1 MWGSLCQ
8 PFFKYHNSSRVLG
21 LATLDEVEHP
31 LLLVRS
37 LNAWEAESMARAIG
51 RPIRFIYRAEDTEE
65 HRLGWL
71 GLDAIGIRSDAAS
84 TYRDW
89 VAEAFARG
97 MVVCLVSKGL
107 KPAQIQSIT
116 LKSHA
121 SLIPVAIM
129 GDRRL
134 EWSRD
139 HLPLE
144 WSGGPDSRR
153 IYLADA
159 VETDQL
165 DWELVQRRWLDLE
178 ARALDEHP
186 MLKEHIG
193 RACIEGLKKRQ
204 FREVLIDAAMD
215 DRRWSGGMLLA
226 VAWEMSAQVKRK
238 CQGERVGLLLPPGTT
253 GSILNLAVMLSGKI
267 PVNFNFTIGPA
278 AAESC
283 FRQSGVSEVLTV
295 KKLHDRLPDFP
306 WPERCYDVAEWLR
319 GMDKKRV
326 LLKRLAVLILPP
338 ESLSEWIGVPIRGD
352 HQEAGLLFTSGSS
365 GDPKGVPLSHRNI
378 LSNLSQ
384 IGAVLPIEEVPN
396 LLGHLPIF
404 HSFGFTVMLWWPMV
418 NGPQVVTY
426 TSPLETGKLIEII
439 ERHQLALLVTTPTFL
454 RQLGRKAK
462 PEQLKCLQMV
472 VTGAEKLPPELLE
485 EFEDK
490 FKRPVCEG
498 YGMTEATP
506 VIAVNRL
513 RNRANWTEGRRI
525 GSVGPLL
532 PGVSVRVVDPDT
544 GRDLSLR
551 ETGVLKYRGA
561 NVFKGYLDRP
571 DLTEPVLKEG
581 WYYSGDM
588 GHLEEDDF
596 LVIEGRLSRFSKI
609 GGEMVPHGTVEA
621 HLLEIVQDYAGD
633 EAGVVV
639 TGVEDGSKG
648 EQLVALFT
656 VDYDQDHIRKE
667 MLRRGL
673 PTLWIPKRLQRVEA
687 IPHLASG
694 KLDLRAIRQMAE
706 DPT

>member
-1 MWGSLCQ
+1 MFN
-8 PFFKYHNSSRVLG
+8 PARVLG
-21 LATLDEVEHP
+21 LSNLDQVENP

-37 LNAWEAESMARAIG
+37 LNGWEAEGMARALG
-51 RPIRFIYRAEDTEE
+51 RPVRFIYRAEDAEE
-65 HRLGWL
+65 NRLSWL
-71 GLDAIGIRSDAAS
+71 GLDAVGIRSESAS
-84 TYRDW
+84 SYREW

-97 MVVCLVSKGL
+97 SVVCLISKGL

-121 SLIPVAIM
+121 SLIPVAVM
-129 GDRRL
+129 GDRHL
-134 EWSRD
+134 GWSRD

-144 WSGGPDSRR
+144 WKGRPDSRR
-153 IYLADA
+153 IYLADP
-159 VETDQL
+159 VKTDQL
-165 DWELVQRRWLDLE
+165 DWNLVQSRWLDLE

-186 MLKEHIG
+186 LLKEHLG
-193 RACIEGLKKRQ
+193 RACIQGLKKRQ
-204 FREVLIDAAMD
+204 FREVLIDAAMN
-215 DRRWSGGMLLA
+215 DRRWSGGMFLA
-226 VAWEMSAQVKRK
+226 VAWEMSVQVKRK
-238 CQGERVGLLLPPGTT
+238 CQGDRVGLILPPGTT
-253 GSILNLAVMLSGKI
+253 GSILNLAVLLAGKI
-267 PVNFNFTIGPA
+267 PVNFNFTIGAA

-283 FRQSGVSEVLTV
+283 LRQSGVEEVLTV
-295 KKLHDRLPDFP
+295 KQLHDRLADFP
-306 WPERCYDVAEWLR
+306 WPERCYDVAEWLK
-319 GMDKKRV
+319 GMDKKRL
-326 LLKRLAVLILPP
+326 LLKRLAVLLLPP
-338 ESLSEWIGVPIRGD
+338 ESLAERIGVPIRGD

-365 GDPKGVPLSHRNI
+365 GEPKGVPLSHRNI
-378 LSNLSQ
+378 LANLTQ
-384 IGAVLPIEEVPN
+384 IGAVLPIEDVPS

-404 HSFGFTVMLWWPMV
+404 HSFGFTVMLWWPLV

-426 TSPLETGKLIEII
+426 TSPLETGKLIDII
-439 ERHQLALLVTTPTFL
+439 DRHQLALLVTTPTFL

-462 PEQLKCLQMV
+462 PDQLKSLKIF

-485 EFEDK
+485 EIEEK

-513 RNRANWTEGRRI
+513 RNRANWTEGRRV

-532 PGVSVRVVDPDT
+532 PGVSVRVVDPDS
-544 GRDLSLR
+544 GRELPLG

-561 NVFKGYLDRP
+561 NVFRGYLDRP

-581 WYYSGDM
+581 WYYSGDL

-609 GGEMVPHGTVEA
+609 GGEMVPHGTVER
-621 HLLEIVQDYAGD
+621 HLLDIIQAYAGE

-639 TGVEDGSKG
+639 AGVDDGTKG

-673 PTLWIPKRLQRVEA
+673 PTLWIPKRLHRIET

-694 KLDLRAIRQMAE
+694 KLDLRAVRQMAE
-706 DPT
+706 ELVES